1 MRNPATA
8 MDGLEDSAYARF
20 GPGAV
25 VASAVG
31 LAFVVAL
38 WFTTMLF
45 LVRGF
50 VDAAS
55 SAQVEAAAAE
65 LGYETIVQ

>member
-1 MRNPATA
+1 
-8 MDGLEDSAYARF
+8 MDGVENGVYAWF
-20 GPGAV
+20 GPGAL

-31 LAFVVAL
+31 LAFVGAL

-45 LVRGF
+45 FVRGF

-55 SAQVEAAAAE
+55 SAQVMTAE
-65 LGYETIVQ
+65 PGYETVVQ

>member
-1 MRNPATA
+1 MRNPNTA
-8 MDGLEDSAYARF
+8 MNGLENGVYAWF
-20 GPGAV
+20 GPGAL

-55 SAQVEAAAAE
+55 SGPVTTAEA
-65 LGYETIVQ
+65 GYETVVQ

>member
-1 MRNPATA
+1 MRNPITA
-8 MDGLEDSAYARF
+8 MDGLENEVYAWF
-20 GPGAV
+20 GPGAL

-45 LVRGF
+45 FVRGF
-50 VDAAS
+50 VDGAS
-55 SAQVEAAAAE
+55 SAQAMAAE
-65 LGYETIVQ
+65 SGYETVVQ

>member
-1 MRNPATA
+1 MSNTNTTTSGMEA
-8 MDGLEDSAYARF
+8 GVYALF
-20 GPGAV
+20 GPGAL

-38 WFTTMLF
+38 WFTSMLF

-50 VDAAS
+50 VDGAS
-55 SAQVEAAAAE
+55 SGQVTADS
-65 LGYETIVQ
+65 GYETVLE